1 MASSST
7 SSSSGGAPQTA
18 APPLLARVLAIVSI
32 LIGGLCGGLIGFAV
46 TDVSCVDGC
55 TATAS
60 VVGFASAVGCA
71 LGVAVVAVLALRA
84 MAEWDEKE
92 ARRRA
97 HEE

>member
-1 MASSST
+1 MASSS
-7 SSSSGGAPQTA
+7 SRPSPAGPPSTA
-18 APPLLARVLAIVSI
+18 APPLLARVLAITAI

-55 TATAS
+55 TTTAS
-60 VVGFASAVGCA
+60 VVGLASAIGCA
-71 LGVAVVAVLALRA
+71 VGVAVVAVLALRA